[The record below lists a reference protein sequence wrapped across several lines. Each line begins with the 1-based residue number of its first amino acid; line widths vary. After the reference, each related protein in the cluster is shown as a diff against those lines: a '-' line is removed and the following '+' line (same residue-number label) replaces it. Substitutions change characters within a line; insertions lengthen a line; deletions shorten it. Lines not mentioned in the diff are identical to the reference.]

1 MKLAISKAPPSPPR
15 IRRRWWL
22 AAGGVAV
29 ACSAL
34 AGWHV
39 GGRVRGGAGEAHATL
54 AKIVHGGA
62 DTGTGVIAVGKD
74 GRRAELAEGARIAWG
89 TRLETS
95 AGTRARLVLDD
106 GTAVALDRAT
116 ALVVE
121 GAQTFS
127 LPSGAIVADI
137 AGSSLV
143 VSTGL
148 GEVRAADA
156 RFAMTADDAR
166 TSVEV
171 ARGDVD
177 VKGARDTATVHA
189 GEEGDLARDTGR
201 VEVTATTDL
210 AQRVAFGEGFD
221 ARGDDDAAPAGL
233 GELRARKPGS
243 KDEIEGAV
251 RLARHDVTARIVG
264 AMART
269 EVDETFVNTTNQELE
284 GVWRFPLPPDA
295 RLERLALEVDGK
307 LVEGEFVD
315 ASRASGIWRGV
326 IQHAAPGAP
335 RPVEEVVW
343 VPGPW
348 HDPALLEWQR
358 GGRAELK
365 IFPVPRNGSRRV
377 VLAYTQHVAPSAG
390 VRRYVYPL
398 ATRGG
403 PAAIDE
409 ATFDVQVLGA
419 DAKVDVRARGYDLV
433 TKEPTETEAR
443 GPRLGMSRS
452 PFAPSGDLVVEYA
465 TSDRATE
472 ASAFGFA
479 PAGGT
484 EDGFVALA
492 LRPRLPARIAT
503 RGRDQVL
510 LVDVGRA
517 MFGERLRRASRL
529 AVTIAQQMDRRD
541 RVTVLA
547 CDVECRPLPGG
558 WHSPGAVAAHD
569 VDAFLAGI
577 EADGA
582 SDLVGAVRAAAAV
595 GGRDAEHDL
604 RVVLLSDG
612 AASAGYRSAA
622 RVAGEVSDALPDGR
636 AEVVTVPIGSDADVD
651 TLGEIARGGGG
662 AVVPYAPG
670 QAIDAAALDVLAA
683 TYGAAL
689 RDVEVILPEGLRDV
703 VPARLAT
710 IRAGSE
716 TLLAARLHG
725 DRASGDVVL
734 RGKVAGEPFEARW
747 PIEVRATS
755 DEGNAWAARTWAA
768 MRVADDERAGDEAAR
783 AESVSL
789 SHRFRVPSRSTSLL
803 VLESEA
809 MFHAFGIAR
818 AEHAFEWTGESEAQ
832 PTETAAVSGSADDEK
847 TPDGMG
853 LDSLAGAGKKS
864 APKGAAADLGPMTL
878 GATNGFGGGG
888 GGVAQAAPS
897 PPPAP
902 SATTVPMGGANNSG
916 APILARAAPRDSD
929 RPVRPG
935 RWMRRVWFRT
945 ATIAADDR
953 PAVDLVKLESAR
965 AALAASPDAR
975 QRHAELA
982 KLLVRQGSP
991 SEVEALAAK
1000 WTERDPLDADAL
1012 SLRATAK
1019 AWRGDREGALR
1030 VLSGMLASPSMAAA
1044 AQSEV
1049 ASTLAR
1055 AEDRAGRPARACA
1068 LRVAAA
1074 ETKPGDVPA
1083 VAAALACE
1091 RGRGRSASEGRW
1103 LASMKDDATRTR
1115 LSAAAAKLVPGAAL
1129 ADTVFGDVVVDATW
1143 DGSAGVD
1150 LDVGIV
1156 DPSGRRLSW
1165 ASAAR
1170 NVRASDCTSV
1180 AHEAL
1185 AITSGGT
1192 GPFLV
1197 EMVRAD
1203 GAASERPVTGK
1214 LRITAL
1220 GRTQVVPFVL
1230 TGSRAQVARVNVGMD
1245 SRLEAITDGWTRGTC
1260 DPPFFTDALGVRR
1273 MKPGCQ

>member
-1 MKLAISKAPPSPPR
+1 MKLAISKASPSPSR
-15 IRRRWWL
+15 VRHTWWL
-22 AAGGVAV
+22 AGGAAV

-34 AGWHV
+34 VGWHV
-39 GGRVRGGAGEAHATL
+39 GGRVEGGAGAAHATL

-62 DTGTGVIAVGKD
+62 DTGTGVVAVGKD
-74 GRRAELAEGARIAWG
+74 GHRAELSEGARVAWG

-95 AGTRARLVLDD
+95 PGTRARLELDD

-116 ALVVE
+116 ALVLE
-121 GAQTFS
+121 GAHTLR
-127 LPSGAIVADI
+127 LPGGAIVADI
-137 AGSSLV
+137 AGSSLL

-148 GEVRAADA
+148 GEVRATDA
-156 RFAMTADDAR
+156 RFAMTADEAR

-177 VKGARDTATVHA
+177 LKGQRDAATVHA
-189 GEEGDLARDTGR
+189 GEEGDLGRDAGR
-201 VEVTATTDL
+201 VEVSATTDL

-221 ARGDDDAAPAGL
+221 ARGDDDAPPAGL

-335 RPVEEVVW
+335 RPIEEVVW

-348 HDPALLEWQR
+348 RDPALLEWQR

-377 VLAYTQHVAPSAG
+377 VLAYTQHVAPAAG

-409 ATFDVQVLGA
+409 ASFDVQVLGA
-419 DAKVDVRARGYDLV
+419 DASVDVRARGYDLAP
-433 TKEPTETEAR
+433 KEPNGTESR

-465 TSDRATE
+465 TSDRTTE

-492 LRPRLPARIAT
+492 LRPRLPARIAI

-517 MFGERLRRASRL
+517 MFGERLRRAARL

-547 CDVECRPLPGG
+547 CDLECRALPGG
-558 WHSPGAVAAHD
+558 WHPPGAVAAHD
-569 VDAFLAGI
+569 VDAFLAGV

-612 AASAGYRSAA
+612 AASAGYRSSA
-622 RVAGEVSDALPDGR
+622 RVAAEVGEALHDGR

-651 TLGEIARGGGG
+651 NLGEIARGGGG
-662 AVVPYAPG
+662 AVIPYAPG
-670 QAIDAAALDVLAA
+670 QAVDAAALDVLAA

-703 VPARLAT
+703 VPARLPT

-716 TLLAARLHG
+716 TLVAARLHG
-725 DRASGDVVL
+725 DRAAGDVVL

-755 DEGNAWAARTWAA
+755 DDGNAWAARTWAA

-783 AESVSL
+783 TESVSL

-832 PTETAAVSGSADDEK
+832 PTETAALGDPADDEK
-847 TPDGMG
+847 KPEG
-853 LDSLAGAGKKS
+853 
-864 APKGAAADLGPMTL
+864 MTL
-878 GATNGFGGGG
+878 GHLAGGGKAGPAKAATDTAAPSTLGAGDGFGGGG
-888 GGVAQAAPS
+888 VAAQSPPS

-902 SATTVPMGGANNSG
+902 SATTTPMGAANNSG
-916 APILARAAPRDSD
+916 APILARKESD
-929 RPVRPG
+929 RAWRPARPG

-953 PAVDLVKLESAR
+953 PVVDPVKLEAAR
-965 AALAASPDAR
+965 AALAAAPDAR

-991 SEVEALAAK
+991 AEVEGLAAK

-1012 SLRATAK
+1012 SLRATAR

-1030 VLSGMLASPSMAAA
+1030 ILSGILASPSMALA

-1055 AEDRAGRPARACA
+1055 AEDRAGRPTRACA
-1068 LRVAAA
+1068 LRVTAA
-1074 ETKPGDVPA
+1074 ETKPGDVTA
-1083 VAAALACE
+1083 VAAAIGCE
-1091 RGRGRSASEGRW
+1091 RGRRGSASEARW
-1103 LASMKDDATRTR
+1103 LASLKDDATRGR
-1115 LSAAAAKLVPGAAL
+1115 VSAAAAKLTPGGLL
-1129 ADTVFGDVVVDATW
+1129 ADTVFGDVAVDATW

-1170 NVRASDCTSV
+1170 NVRSSDCTSV
-1180 AHEAL
+1180 THEAL
-1185 AITSGGT
+1185 AVTSGGT

-1197 EMVRAD
+1197 EVVRAD
-1203 GAASERPVTGK
+1203 GASSERPVTGK

-1245 SRLEAITDGWTRGTC
+1245 SRLEAITDGWTWGTC

>member
-1 MKLAISKAPPSPPR
+1 
-15 IRRRWWL
+15 
-22 AAGGVAV
+22 
-29 ACSAL
+29 
-34 AGWHV
+34 V
-39 GGRVRGGAGEAHATL
+39 GGQVRGGAAEAHATL
-54 AKIVHGGA
+54 AKIVHGGS
-62 DTGTGVIAVGKD
+62 DTGTGVLAVGKD
-74 GRRAELAEGARIAWG
+74 GRRAELPEGSRIPWG

-95 AGTRARLVLDD
+95 PGTRARLELDD
-106 GTAVALDRAT
+106 GTAVALDRT
-116 ALVVE
+116 TSLVLE
-121 GAQTFS
+121 GAQALR
-127 LPSGAIVADI
+127 LPGGAIVADI
-137 AGSSLV
+137 AGGGSLV
-143 VSTGL
+143 VSTVL
-148 GEVRAADA
+148 GEVRATDA
-156 RFAMTADDAR
+156 RFAMTADEAR

-177 VKGARDTATVHA
+177 VKGSRDTATVHA
-189 GEEGDLARDTGR
+189 GEEGDVARDTGR

-210 AQRVAFGEGFD
+210 AQRVAFGGGFD
-221 ARGDDDAAPAGL
+221 AHVDDDAQPAGL

-243 KDEIEGAV
+243 KDEIDGAV

-269 EVDETFVNTTNQELE
+269 EVDETFVNTTDQELE

-348 HDPALLEWQR
+348 RDPALLEWQR

-365 IFPVPRNGSRRV
+365 IFPVPRHGSRRV
-377 VLAYTQHVAPSAG
+377 VLAYTQHVAPTAG

-409 ATFDVQVLGA
+409 ASFDVQVLGA
-419 DAKVDVRARGYDLV
+419 DASVDVRARGYDLAP
-433 TKEPTETEAR
+433 KEPDQTESR
-443 GPRLGMSRS
+443 GPHLGMSRS

-465 TSDRATE
+465 TSDRARE
-472 ASAFGFA
+472 ASAFAFA

-547 CDVECRPLPGG
+547 CDMECRTLPGG
-558 WHSPGAVAAHD
+558 WHAPGAVAAHD

-595 GGRDAEHDL
+595 GGRDTGHDL

-612 AASAGYRSAA
+612 TASAGYRSAA
-622 RVAGEVSDALPDGR
+622 RVATEVSDALPDGR

-651 TLGEIARGGGG
+651 TLSEIARGGGG

-689 RDVEVILPEGLRDV
+689 RDVEVILPDGLRDV

-716 TLLAARLHG
+716 TLVAARLHG

-747 PIEVRATS
+747 PIEVRASS

-768 MRVADDERAGDEAAR
+768 MRVADDERAGDDAAR

-809 MFHAFGIAR
+809 MFRAFGIAR
-818 AEHAFEWTGESEAQ
+818 AEHAFEWTGETEAQ
-832 PTETAAVSGSADDEK
+832 PTETAALNDPADDEK
-847 TPDGMG
+847 KPDGMG
-853 LDSLAGAGKKS
+853 LDRLAAHGKAGPAK
-864 APKGAAADLGPMTL
+864 AAADTAGPTTFAA
-878 GATNGFGGGG
+878 GNGYAGG
-888 GGVAQAAPS
+888 GGVAAQSAPS

-902 SATTVPMGGANNSG
+902 TATMPMGAVNSG
-916 APILARAAPRDSD
+916 APILARATPRENE
-929 RPVRPG
+929 RPARPG

-945 ATIAADDR
+945 AAIAADDR
-953 PAVDLVKLESAR
+953 PVVDLVKLESAR

-991 SEVEALAAK
+991 AEVEALAAK
-1000 WTERDPLDADAL
+1000 WTERDPLDTDVL

-1019 AWRGDREGALR
+1019 AWRGDRDGSLR
-1030 VLSGMLASPSMAAA
+1030 ILSGMLASPSMAAA

-1074 ETKPGDVPA
+1074 ETKPGDVTA

-1115 LSAAAAKLVPGAAL
+1115 VSAAAAKLVPGAVL
-1129 ADTVFGDVVVDATW
+1129 ADTVFGDVTVDATW

-1185 AITSGGT
+1185 AVTSGGT

-1203 GAASERPVTGK
+1203 GAASEGPVTGK

-1220 GRTQVVPFVL
+1220 GRTQLVPFVL
-1230 TGSRAQVARVNVGMD
+1230 TGSRAQVARINVSMD
-1245 SRLEAITDGWTRGTC
+1245 SRLEAITDGWTWGTC